1 MKSNNIIAIG
11 MGYVGIVTAVC
22 LAEKGN
28 KVTGVDLDEIKINT
42 LKLGNSPI
50 YENGVEVLNNK
61 IARGQAIKLKNA
73 YC

>member
-11 MGYVGIVTAVC
+11 MEYVGIAT
-22 LAEKGN
+22 GSMF
-28 KVTGVDLDEIKINT
+28 GVDLDEIKINT
-42 LKLGNSPI
+42 HKLGYPLI

-61 IARGQAIKLKNA
+61 MTREQAIKLKNA

>member
-50 YENGVEVLNNK
+50 YENGVEILNNK
-61 IARGQAIKLKNA
+61 ITRGQAIKLKNA